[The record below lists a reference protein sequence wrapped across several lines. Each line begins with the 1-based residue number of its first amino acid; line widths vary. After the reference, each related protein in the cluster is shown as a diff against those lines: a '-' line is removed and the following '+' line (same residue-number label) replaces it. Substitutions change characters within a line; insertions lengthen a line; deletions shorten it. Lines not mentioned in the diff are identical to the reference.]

1 MEGFTQYLIGEEKE
15 VPTPNLK
22 VIILGEDDEPGSFA
36 DLIQKVSKK
45 LGISAIMIDIDKV
58 YIASQDVEKG
68 GVSLHNIN
76 EEADNIDISIH
87 DTIVFVRGGAIK
99 NQTTQALVSSLQS
112 IGFFLVNDLQSMI
125 LCDNKMAAAI
135 ELERNN
141 IPIPRTSIIN
151 NVESIE
157 SAHKKIGGKFPIII
171 KTLKGTQGVGVSKV
185 NDMTSLISV
194 CQSLWKFNADILIQ
208 EFLDIESDVRTL
220 VLNGQI
226 LASAERKNESSD
238 FRHNVHLGAKTQP
251 YKLSEFEKNLVLKAA
266 RATGA
271 VYCGVDHCKYKDNFY
286 ILEINGSP
294 GIKSHFMGYNKEHN
308 PTKKIS
314 DGQVLIKIIKR
325 LSLESHRRPQMRQEV
340 GYIESI
346 LLDGMEKN
354 LIRAKFDTGNSSSAT
369 MLHVDKL
376 EIKGDMAL
384 WKKNGVSYES
394 EIIDISK
401 PNRGKKQ
408 FDVRPVIEHGVTFMN
423 RKYNIELGLTEKDT
437 ASEML
442 INRKT
447 MTQFRVSVNPNRKYM
462 VSDYAGADDDYT
474 RD

>member
-151 NVESIE
+151 NVESIK

-194 CQSLWKFNADILIQ
+194 CQALWKFNADILIQ

-442 INRKT
+442 VNRKT

>member
-76 EEADNIDISIH
+76 EEADNIDISVH

-251 YKLSEFEKNLVLKAA
+251 YKLSEFEKSLVLKAA

-294 GIKSHFMGYNKEHN
+294 GIKSHFMGYDKEHN

-314 DGQVLIKIIKR
+314 DAQVLIKIIKR

-442 INRKT
+442 VNRKT

>member
-294 GIKSHFMGYNKEHN
+294 GIKSHFMGYDKKHN

-442 INRKT
+442 VNRKT

>member
-151 NVESIE
+151 NIESIE

-442 INRKT
+442 VNRKT

>member
-442 INRKT
+442 VNRKT